1 MNTNQGSSV
10 EFPAFCV
17 ADPAAARRR
26 LPALGSTWA
35 ARFKES
41 REFPQLETVPVEAGS
56 LVFTE
61 SAFDLGGRPGVRIYL
76 VPELLNAVQRAL
88 GWSDAD
94 EVMAAFETGIR
105 RACWGALSL
114 VTGRRRPDTV
124 GSVRTRIE
132 ALLPCWSSLDLFKY
146 VDAPGQPAP
155 LASVVQTRFAGLLAM
170 WLRHPT
176 GDLPR
181 DLMAALESLE
191 AADAQTRLDAA
202 ARQRLAGLDASERE
216 AIETGSDLDALTF
229 LYAIDREHAS

>member
-124 GSVRTRIE
+124 GSVRTRIKQPTRRPGWMPRRRGWRSWRPAIRAFE
-132 ALLPCWSSLDLFKY
+132 TRAHSRIQPCCGNAS
-146 VDAPGQPAP
+146 PG
-155 LASVVQTRFAGLLAM
+155 ST
-170 WLRHPT
+170 LRN
-176 GDLPR
+176 
-181 DLMAALESLE
+181 
-191 AADAQTRLDAA
+191 
-202 ARQRLAGLDASERE
+202 ER
-216 AIETGSDLDALTF
+216 
-229 LYAIDREHAS
+229 R